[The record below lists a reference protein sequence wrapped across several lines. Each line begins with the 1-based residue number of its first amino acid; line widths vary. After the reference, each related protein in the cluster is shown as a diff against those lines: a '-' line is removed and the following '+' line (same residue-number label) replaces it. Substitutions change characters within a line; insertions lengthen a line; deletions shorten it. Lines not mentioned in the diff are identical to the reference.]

1 MNSFYKGNVDRIED
15 GVVYGWA
22 ADLKTLEPIEVSL
35 LIGDVELGSFVAN
48 LHREDLQEANIGD
61 GYHAF
66 QFEISENHIADLSQ
80 GIEQGK
86 VYSFKLV
93 EKKSGDVFYEKDML
107 FPVTKSA
114 AVELNQ
120 IGGFENVK
128 QEPKELKDG
137 LSDIE
142 VFFAKAIIDKRLD
155 EGVGE
160 YSYFSELLIKFLIK
174 SSLFDKSYYET
185 QLGEKF
191 SSLSAAGC

>member
-1 MNSFYKGNVDRIED
+1 
-15 GVVYGWA
+15 
-22 ADLKTLEPIEVSL
+22 
-35 LIGDVELGSFVAN
+35 
-48 LHREDLQEANIGD
+48 
-61 GYHAF
+61 
-66 QFEISENHIADLSQ
+66 
-80 GIEQGK
+80 
-86 VYSFKLV
+86 
-93 EKKSGDVFYEKDML
+93 ML

-191 SSLSAAGC
+191 SSLSAAIESFLDSSAVELADPHPLFSVEYYLKTNPDVKEANYNPLLHFLVFISFSVCI